1 MTSHLTDISHIYNF
15 YSELFVMQLLGSL
28 LYAKNVFHKSADSL
42 QSSRKKLRMANI
54 QDLFPNVISMNSRKK
69 MSDTI

>member
-1 MTSHLTDISHIYNF
+1 
-15 YSELFVMQLLGSL
+15 MQLLGSL

-54 QDLFPNVISMNSRKK
+54 QDLFPNVISMNTRKK